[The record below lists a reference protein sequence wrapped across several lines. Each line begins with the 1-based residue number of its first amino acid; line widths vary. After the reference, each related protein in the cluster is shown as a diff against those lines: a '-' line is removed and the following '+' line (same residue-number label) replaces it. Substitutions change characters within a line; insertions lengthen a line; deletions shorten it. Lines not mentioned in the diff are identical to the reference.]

1 MYWKRGI
8 RIAAGLMAFGLA
20 LAPATIAAE
29 QTTMRFANLGTVEVE
44 CWVDDALECRLPPK
58 YECNFNVKP
67 GKHVVEII
75 RPDNSGYRDAFKLP
89 AEVQGKTY
97 FRGQYLIGDSKVN
110 FTLPL
115 EQESQAPTH

>member
-1 MYWKRGI
+1 M
-8 RIAAGLMAFGLA
+8 ALMFA

-29 QTTMRFANLGTVEVE
+29 QTSMRFANLGTAEVE

-58 YECNFNVKP
+58 YECNFDVKP

-97 FRGQYLIGDSKVN
+97 YRGQYLIGDSKVN

>member
-1 MYWKRGI
+1 MYWKKAI
-8 RIAAGLMAFGLA
+8 RTAAGLFALA
-20 LAPATIAAE
+20 LASAPATLAAD

-58 YECNFNVKP
+58 YECNFNVTP

-89 AEVQGKTY
+89 ALVQGKTY
-97 FRGQYLIGDSKVN
+97 YRGQYLIGDSKVN

-115 EQESQAPTH
+115 EESQAPPH